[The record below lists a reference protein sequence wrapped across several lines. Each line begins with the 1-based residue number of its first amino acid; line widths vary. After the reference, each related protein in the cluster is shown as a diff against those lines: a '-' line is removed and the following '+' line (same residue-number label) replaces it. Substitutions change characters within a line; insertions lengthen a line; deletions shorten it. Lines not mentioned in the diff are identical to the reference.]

1 MNDVVLTSLLSLGTA
16 AASAFVTYLT
26 TRRKYNA
33 EINSLRTDTDKTE
46 VENYKAMLEFYQK
59 LLDDNSKRLK
69 DMIEENNA
77 LREAAKI
84 LHDEMTKKQCQI
96 DACEHKATA
105 TQRPKTK
112 NVKL

>member
-33 EINSLRTDTDKTE
+33 EINSLRTNTDKTE

-59 LLDDNSKRLK
+59 LLDDNSKRLE

-84 LHDEMTKKQCQI
+84 LHEEMTKNRCQV
-96 DACEHKATA
+96 DACERKVTA
-105 TQRPKTK
+105 SQKPKTK

>member
-112 NVKL
+112 NVTL

>member
-96 DACEHKATA
+96 DACEHKAVVA
-105 TQRPKTK
+105 QRPKTK

>member
-33 EINSLRTDTDKTE
+33 EINSLKTDTDKTE
-46 VENYKAMLEFYQK
+46 VENYKAMLEFYQR
-59 LLDDNSKRLK
+59 LLDDNSKRLA

-77 LREAAKI
+77 LREAAKL
-84 LHDEMTKKQCQI
+84 LHEEMTKTQCQQTTPK
-96 DACEHKATA
+96 AAAKAQRKAT
-105 TQRPKTK
+105 PK
-112 NVKL
+112 L

>member
-33 EINSLRTDTDKTE
+33 EINSLKTDTDKTE
-46 VENYKAMLEFYQK
+46 VENYKAMLEFYQR
-59 LLDDNSKRLK
+59 LLDDNSKRLA

-77 LREAAKI
+77 LREAAKL
-84 LHDEMTKKQCQI
+84 LHEEMTKSQCQQT
-96 DACEHKATA
+96 APKAAAKTQRKAT
-105 TQRPKTK
+105 PK
-112 NVKL
+112 L

>member
-59 LLDDNSKRLK
+59 LLDDNSKRLN

-96 DACEHKATA
+96 NAGESKTT
-105 TQRPKTK
+105 TQKPRTK